1 MDKKMLNF
9 VQGFDFQHAL
19 NTWVIPYGIKIL
31 IAILIYFIGRKIVRV
46 LTGLLEKA
54 MIKSGSDPMLC
65 GFTKSIADFVGLIFV
80 IVIALAQLG
89 VDTASFVALIGAAG
103 LAVGLSLKNSLQ
115 NFAAGIMIL
124 VFKPFRKGHFIEG
137 AGVSGTVETIGLIM
151 LTLKTPD
158 NKIIIVPNST
168 MFAGNITNY
177 SMTGQR
183 RIDLTVDIA
192 YTANIKVAKDVIL
205 SVLNNESTLLKD
217 PAPTVGVSN
226 LAESS
231 VQLFARGW
239 VNTSNF
245 AAAKSALLEKIKV
258 TLDEHNIEIPF
269 NTLDVNLKTETK

>member
-1 MDKKMLNF
+1 MDKKMLSF
-9 VQGFDFQHAL
+9 VQEFDLQHAI
-19 NTWVIPYGIKIL
+19 NTWVIPYGIKL
-31 IAILIYFIGRKIVRV
+31 LMAILIYFIGRKIVRV

-54 MIKSGSDPMLC
+54 MVKSGSDPMLC
-65 GFTKSIADFVGLIFV
+65 SFTKSIADFVGLIFV
-80 IVIALAQLG
+80 IVIALSQLG

-103 LAVGLSLKNSLQ
+103 LAIGLSLKNSLQ

-124 VFKPFRKGHFIEG
+124 IFKPFRKGHFIEG
-137 AGVSGTVETIGLIM
+137 AGVSGTVESIGLIM

-158 NKIIIVPNST
+158 NKIIIVPNSK

-192 YTANIKVAKDVIL
+192 YSANIKDAKDVIL
-205 SVLNNESTLLKD
+205 SVLNNESALLKD

-245 AAAKSALLEKIKV
+245 AATKSALLEKIKV

-269 NTLDVNLKTETK
+269 NTLDVNLKTEK

>member
-1 MDKKMLNF
+1 MDKKMLSF
-9 VQGFDFQHAL
+9 VQAFDLQHAI
-19 NTWVIPYGIKIL
+19 NTWVIPYGIKL
-31 IAILIYFIGRKIVRV
+31 LVAILIYFIGRKIVRV

-54 MIKSGSDPMLC
+54 MVKSGSDPMLC
-65 GFTKSIADFVGLIFV
+65 SFTKSIADFVGLIFV
-80 IVIALAQLG
+80 IVIALSQLG

-103 LAVGLSLKNSLQ
+103 LAIGLSLKNSLQ

-124 VFKPFRKGHFIEG
+124 IFKPFRKGHFIEG
-137 AGVSGTVETIGLIM
+137 AGVSGSVESIGLIM

-158 NKIIIVPNST
+158 NKIIIVPNSK
-168 MFAGNITNY
+168 MFAGNIVNY

-192 YTANIKVAKDVIL
+192 YSANIKDAKDVIL
-205 SVLNNESTLLKD
+205 SVLNSESALLKD

-245 AAAKSALLEKIKV
+245 AATKSALLEKIKV

-269 NTLDVNLKTETK
+269 NTLDVNLKTEK